1 MKGKIP
7 LDLASSDAELSQTR
21 SKQQGVEGHDSD
33 NEAGDDEVL
42 NQSDDEDDTV
52 RIFVST
58 TYFFLCTI

>member
-21 SKQQGVEGHDSD
+21 SKQQGEEGHDSD

-58 TYFFLCTI
+58 TYFF